1 MDRALALHET
11 KPRRQA
17 VHQRR
22 RPRQGHAKREG
33 HIAARRAEPDALGN
47 ARQDR
52 RTARRQHLDQHPR
65 SRTQPRPPPPPGPLR
80 NRRPVRRSPP
90 QRRSLH
96 HLPPPPQMARQ
107 QQRKNQPPSTTAC
120 PDAAV
125 TDHPRQRLLRI
136 GPPHPQP
143 VVMPVQHGVAPP
155 RSPTRPV
162 PIGIAQPPPPPSCE
176 TPWLPPHPPS
186 QRHRLADVDPPAG
199 GGF

>member
-65 SRTQPRPPPPPGPLR
+65 SRTQPRPPPPPGPRRLPSECVDSDCEPAFEELSPWLKSFPSATYLR
-80 NRRPVRRSPP
+80 DPVRRRAEYAAEDA
-90 QRRSLH
+90 RRAVIEGDHDLSLNRERDLFLVRGV
-96 HLPPPPQMARQ
+96 LP
-107 QQRKNQPPSTTAC
+107 
-120 PDAAV
+120 
-125 TDHPRQRLLRI
+125 RLRE
-136 GPPHPQP
+136 
-143 VVMPVQHGVAPP
+143 AW
-155 RSPTRPV
+155 RP
-162 PIGIAQPPPPPSCE
+162 
-176 TPWLPPHPPS
+176 
-186 QRHRLADVDPPAG
+186 
-199 GGF
+199 